1 MFCVATAPTP
11 ASVHAQRAATAGDDE
26 DIAIPTIPVRAQ
38 RAVID
43 NVIRTHPAR
52 VGRHPARKSGDC
64 NFRPSAG
71 YPAPQPRPGNP
82 TGAQGPTS
90 DRNAGRESFMTRAER
105 FAAGSVVLGVL
116 VLALKAAAWW
126 LTGSAAL
133 YSDALESTV
142 NVAGSLAALIALH
155 LAAKPADANH
165 PYGHDKAEFF
175 AAVIEGVMIVVAAL
189 SIFSHAYYT
198 WRAPTP
204 LTTPFLG
211 LALTALATV
220 INGGWAAALLRAGR
234 RLRSPALAADGRHLL
249 GDVVSSVGIIAG
261 VALAVTTGLLEL
273 DPLLA
278 AATGVYVLWSG
289 TLVIR
294 SSVGGLMDEAPE
306 QAVLDRVRDL
316 VATHAQGALEAHDL
330 RMRQAGRLTFL
341 QFHLVVPGSMTVA
354 DSHAI
359 CDRIEEALT
368 AEMPHL
374 VVTIHV
380 EPEAK
385 AKAHGVPVL

>member
-1 MFCVATAPTP
+1 
-11 ASVHAQRAATAGDDE
+11 
-26 DIAIPTIPVRAQ
+26 
-38 RAVID
+38 
-43 NVIRTHPAR
+43 
-52 VGRHPARKSGDC
+52 
-64 NFRPSAG
+64 
-71 YPAPQPRPGNP
+71 
-82 TGAQGPTS
+82 
-90 DRNAGRESFMTRAER
+90 MTRAER
-105 FAAGSVVLGVL
+105 FAAGSVVLGLL

-142 NVAGSLAALIALH
+142 NVAGSAVALFALR

-175 AAVIEGVMIVVAAL
+175 AAVIEGVMIVVAAI
-189 SIFSHAYYT
+189 SIFSHAYYS
-198 WRAPTP
+198 WRVPTP
-204 LTTPFLG
+204 LLTPWVG
-211 LALTALATV
+211 LALTALATA
-220 INGGWAAALLRAGR
+220 INGLWSFILRGAGR
-234 RLRSPALAADGRHLL
+234 RLRSPALMADGRHLF
-249 GDVVSSVGIIAG
+249 GDVVTSVGIIAG
-261 VALAVTTGLLEL
+261 VALVVTSGLLTL

-289 TLVIR
+289 TAVIR

-306 QAVLDRVRDL
+306 QAVLDKVREL
-316 VATHAQGALEAHDL
+316 VATHAEGALEAHDL

-341 QFHLVVPGSMTVA
+341 QFHLVVPGNMSVA

-359 CDRIEEALT
+359 CDRIEEALL